1 MKPLVS
7 IITVSYNTRKE
18 TVQSIESVYKSKGFK
33 PGEIEILIVDNN
45 SPDDSV
51 TYIKK
56 HFPKVQVI
64 ANKKNRGFGGGNNQA
79 AKIAKGKYLL
89 LLNPDAFLGVNSL
102 RVMVDRMEADDQ
114 IVSVGPQLR
123 YADNRVQLSG
133 GYLPTPLR
141 VTAWMLWLDKLPLV
155 KLLFPN
161 PYHVISTDWHTS
173 EQSPE
178 WLMGACILFR
188 KDEFLVA
195 GGFDEEIF
203 MYAEEVELYR
213 RLKESLGKRV
223 LFTPETEVV
232 HLGGVSTK
240 KANAYRLAL
249 ELKGVEYIYRKHY
262 PNLFW
267 LIKLVIFVGVI
278 LRLAVFSLIPSRRDT
293 VKEYLGYF
301 RAQ

>member
-89 LLNPDAFLGVNSL
+89 LLHPDAFLGVNSL

-114 IVSVGPQLR
+114 IASVGPQLR

-141 VTAWMLWLDKLPLV
+141 VTAWMLWLDKLPLI

-203 MYAEEVELYR
+203 MYGEEVELCR

>member
-141 VTAWMLWLDKLPLV
+141 VTAWMLWLDKLPLI

>member
-51 TYIKK
+51 AYIKN